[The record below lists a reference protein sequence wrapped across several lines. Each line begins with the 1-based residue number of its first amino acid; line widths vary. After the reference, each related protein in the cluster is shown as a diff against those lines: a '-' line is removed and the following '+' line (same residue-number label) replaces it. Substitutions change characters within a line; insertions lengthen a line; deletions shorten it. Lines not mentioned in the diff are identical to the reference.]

1 MNNAS
6 TIVTPSSAV
15 THMNINTT
23 SSDIQAILDSSQNMA
38 DSSTFYTTSTKL
50 LTSAQ
55 NSVKE
60 SIQPN
65 NITSTNI
72 YKQPNNITS
81 TNIYKSLITL
91 PNTNSKHMYIT
102 SKKISTNASNTNN
115 TLDSINS
122 TIQTITTSN
131 NTKYYSYIFGFG
143 GSLFFIVIG
152 ILICW
157 ICCIRK

>member
-60 SIQPN
+60 SI
-65 NITSTNI
+65 
-72 YKQPNNITS
+72 QPNNITS

-157 ICCIRK
+157 ICCIKK